1 MGENTKEWSE
11 LKREELRFKKKKKRE
26 REQLFKDKIQIQ
38 V

>member
-26 REQLFKDKIQIQ
+26 NNFF
-38 V
+38 